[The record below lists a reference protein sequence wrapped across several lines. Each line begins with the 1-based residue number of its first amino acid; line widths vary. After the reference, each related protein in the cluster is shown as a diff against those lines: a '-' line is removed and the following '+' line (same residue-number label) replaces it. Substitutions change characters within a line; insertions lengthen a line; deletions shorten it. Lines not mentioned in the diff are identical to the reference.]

1 MLVACSLLIFNA
13 MSNKEI
19 LQITAQFK
27 DLYEGDPWYG
37 RNAKALLA
45 MADENKIFQKK
56 SGEHSILELL
66 WHMITWREFVVDRLQ
81 HSQKMQLEYFEKN
94 DWRELDH
101 EDKTL
106 WPQGIERL
114 KETQEQILSLLKE
127 RNDDLLDEP
136 VRERTYNY
144 RKLLQ
149 GIIEHDIY
157 HLGQIAFA
165 AKKAASF
172 EL

>member
-1 MLVACSLLIFNA
+1 

-19 LQITAQFK
+19 KNIIAELRDT
-27 DLYEGDPWYG
+27 YEGDPWFG
-37 RNAKALLA
+37 KNVKAILA
-45 MADENKIFQKK
+45 MADERKIFEKK
-56 SGEHSILELL
+56 GSEHSILELL

-81 HSQKMQLEYFEKN
+81 HSQKMKLEYFEKN

-101 EDKTL
+101 QDKTL

-114 KETQEQILSLLKE
+114 GETQEQILSLLKE

-144 RKLLQ
+144 RKLLE
-149 GIIEHDIY
+149 GIIQHDIY
-157 HLGQIAFA
+157 HLGQIAYA
-165 AKKAASF
+165 VKS
-172 EL
+172 L

>member
-1 MLVACSLLIFNA
+1 

-19 LQITAQFK
+19 KNIIEELKET
-27 DLYEGDPWYG
+27 YEGDPWFG
-37 RNAKALLA
+37 RNAKAILA
-45 MADENKIFQKK
+45 MADERKIFEKK
-56 SGEHSILELL
+56 GGEHSILELL

-101 EDKTL
+101 QDKTL

-114 KETQEQILSLLKE
+114 EETQVQILSLLKE
-127 RNDDLLDEP
+127 RSDDLLDEP

-149 GIIEHDIY
+149 GIIQHDIY
-157 HLGQIAFA
+157 HLGQIAYA
-165 AKKAASF
+165 AKKASSF

>member
-1 MLVACSLLIFNA
+1 

-19 LQITAQFK
+19 KNIIAQIK
-27 DLYEGDPWYG
+27 DTYEGEPWFG
-37 RNAKALLA
+37 RNAKAILA
-45 MADENKIFQKK
+45 MPDERKIFEKK
-56 SGEHSILELL
+56 GSEHSILELL

-101 EDKTL
+101 QDKTL

-114 KETQEQILSLLKE
+114 EETQVQILSLLKE
-127 RNDDLLDEP
+127 RDDELLDKT
-136 VRERTYNY
+136 VREKQYNF
-144 RKLLQ
+144 RKLLE
-149 GIIEHDIY
+149 GIIQHDIY

-165 AKKAASF
+165 AKAS
-172 EL
+172 